1 MNSFTLSIDTANRN
15 PTASIGYVSDK
26 SNSFTIESISLTGNE
41 LALTTDSALP
51 LTKRDLDKPNQTKNK
66 RSDSVFFVNKIAE
79 LCEKVNCK
87 PSDIKQIAICS
98 GPGGF
103 SSLRVGIVIA
113 RLICLSSVFQA
124 NKKVPTNL
132 NPDLQNFFS
141 NDNSDSGVLN
151 GEIHLSDFGLKIY
164 KFNLLYLFYR
174 KLKSSGLFFQS
185 AEDDETSRTIYL
197 KGGLSYFKESYDSK
211 TNKIIEPAHL
221 VKESEAIQNQP
232 AINSLAPPY
241 KGVGGYNSIVI
252 DEAFQLLSSPLEEGW
267 RVNNFSEFMIKLLD
281 SEDSDLA
288 SFSVNFLSELQP
300 DYLREA
306 SVTMKKKSE

>member
-1 MNSFTLSIDTANRN
+1 MFSQKSLPLLSIDTASRN
-15 PTASIGYVSDK
+15 PTASIGYFSDK
-26 SNSFTIESISLTGNE
+26 SNSFVIESIDLTGNE
-41 LALTTDSALP
+41 LALATDSEI
-51 LTKRDLDKPNQTKNK
+51 RSNKPNQTKNK

-79 LCEKVNCK
+79 LCDKVNCK

-132 NPDLQNFFS
+132 NPDLQFFFS
-141 NDNSDSGVLN
+141 NDNNDSGVLN
-151 GEIHLSDFGLKIY
+151 GEIRLSDFDLKIY

-185 AEDDETSRTIYL
+185 AEDVETSQTIYL

-221 VKESEAIQNQP
+221 VKESEI
-232 AINSLAPPY
+232 LE
-241 KGVGGYNSIVI
+241 KENSIVI
-252 DEAFQLLSSPLEEGW
+252 DEAFQLLISPLQESWGI
-267 RVNNFSEFMIKLLD
+267 NNFSEFMIKLLD

-288 SFSVNFLSELQP
+288 NYSVNFLSEIQP

>member
-1 MNSFTLSIDTANRN
+1 MNSFTLSIDTASRN
-15 PTASIGYVSDK
+15 PTASIGYFSDK
-26 SNSFTIESISLTGNE
+26 SNSFTIESISLAGNE
-41 LALTTDSALP
+41 LALTTDSTLP
-51 LTKRDLDKPNQTKNK
+51 LTKKDLDKPNQKNK

-132 NPDLQNFFS
+132 NPDLQNFSS
-141 NDNSDSGVLN
+141 NDNNDSGVLN
-151 GEIHLSDFGLKIY
+151 GEIRLSDFGLKIY

-185 AEDDETSRTIYL
+185 SENIETSRTIYL

-221 VKESEAIQNQP
+221 VKESEI
-232 AINSLAPPY
+232 LE
-241 KGVGGYNSIVI
+241 KENSIVI
-252 DEAFQLLSSPLEEGW
+252 DEAFQLLISPLQESWGI
-267 RVNNFSEFMIKLLD
+267 NNFSEFMIKLLD
-281 SEDSDLA
+281 SEDSNLA
-288 SFSVNFLSELQP
+288 NFSVNFLSELQP

-306 SVTMKKKSE
+306 NVTMKKKSE